1 MHSTCKSFVAAQK
14 PLEGEPASVGLDDA
28 LTTGIKE
35 RLEGILVPE
44 RCGDDEFPEMVVFE
58 EVAEGG

>member
-1 MHSTCKSFVAAQK
+1 MEKTRLRLRRGRLIRHAFHLQIVRC
-14 PLEGEPASVGLDDA
+14 
-28 LTTGIKE
+28 TGIKE